1 MKVIIDAD
9 LFEDTPVNHLD
20 LLALFRLGFTGRH
33 LLQIAPISD
42 LRVETWLSKQ
52 AEGVTLECRLA
63 LEIGIRH
70 DAHLPAANVLRVSAG
85 SAATREGCGT
95 VLCLKDAVEL
105 LQRPF
110 RILVEDN
117 VADRNFLLAVA
128 MSESRKVLSEGE
140 TKNWITFEHGG
151 RSGLVKRPE
160 QYGAKQLEPLQT
172 WVLADSDALAPGL
185 RSTQAK
191 SVAEACGRNISFHL
205 LMRRAVENYL
215 PVVALEHWAEH
226 TPMLASQR
234 VGRKQRVR
242 ALKALKPEQRHHY
255 NMKDGFKGDANR
267 SDKDDA
273 NALYE
278 DVPLQSR
285 RILAD
290 GFGMDIA
297 LLFDGEKHPLP
308 DFWLVADG
316 SPSETSPMITRLL
329 SLL

>member
-52 AEGVTLECRLA
+52 AEGVALECRLA
-63 LEIGIRH
+63 LEIGIRQ

-95 VLCLKDAVEL
+95 VLCLKDAVEF

-117 VADRNFLLAVA
+117 VADRNFVLAVA

-151 RSGLVKRPE
+151 GSGLVKRAE
-160 QYGAKQLEPLQT
+160 QYCAKQLEALRT
-172 WVLADSDALAPGL
+172 WVLTDSDALAPGL
-185 RSTQAK
+185 CSAQAR
-191 SVAEACGRNISFHL
+191 SVAKACGRNIVFHQL
-205 LMRRAVENYL
+205 QRRAIENYL
-215 PVVALEHWAEH
+215 PLAALEYWAEH
-226 TPMLASQR
+226 ACMTASHR
-234 VGRKQRVR
+234 MERKQSVR
-242 ALKALKPEQRHHY
+242 ALKLLEPEQRQHY
-255 NMKDGFKGDANR
+255 NMKEGFRGDANR

-273 NALYE
+273 KALYE
-278 DVPLQSR
+278 DMPPQRR
-285 RILAD
+285 RILDD
-290 GFGMDIA
+290 GFGTDIA
-297 LLFDGEKHPLP
+297 ILFDAEQHPLH
-308 DFWLVADG
+308 DFWLLADG
-316 SPSETSPMITRLL
+316 SPMETSPMITRLL